1 MSLLVTGAT
10 GTIGS
15 EILRLLSNDGRN
27 GVAALVRSEAK
38 ACDVVQN
45 GAKAIVGD
53 FEDISS
59 LCAATQGIDTVILI
73 TSANPESRAQASNA
87 IHAAARTGVRKIVR
101 VSAIKADI
109 DGPTDNTRQHG
120 HTEAELIESGVTHVI
135 LRPNLFMQNF
145 FLVPR
150 QIVETGSFS
159 FAAGDGQMGM
169 VDTRDVA
176 ACAVQCAAT
185 DRWDGQAL
193 ELTGPDSISYT
204 NCAEI
209 LSKVS
214 GKLVGYQPVTPKDL
228 HDTIERA
235 GWGRWLAEVSRDYS
249 RAYSEN
255 WGNFITGN
263 VKQIRGCEPRSFEMF
278 AREVFA
284 NALPSSQ
291 GTQVMAS

>member
-15 EILRLLSNDGRN
+15 EILRLQSNDGRK

-38 ACDVVQN
+38 ACGVDQD
-45 GAKAIVGD
+45 GAKPIVGA

-59 LCAATQGIDTVILI
+59 LCAAMQGIDTVILI
-73 TSANPESRAQASNA
+73 TSANPEARAQASNV
-87 IHAAARTGVRKIVR
+87 IHAAVRTGVRKIVR

-120 HTEAELIESGVTHVI
+120 QTEAELIESGLTHVI

-145 FLVPR
+145 FLVLR
-150 QIVETGSFS
+150 QIIEAGSFS
-159 FAAGDGQMGM
+159 FAAGDGRMGM

-176 ACAVQCAAT
+176 ACAVQCVAT

-193 ELTGPDSISYT
+193 ELTGPGSISYT
-204 NCAEI
+204 NCAEV

-214 GKLVGYQPVTPKDL
+214 GKLVGYQPVAPEVL

-249 RAYSEN
+249 QAYSEN
-255 WGNFITGN
+255 WGDFTTGN
-263 VKQIRGCEPRSFEMF
+263 VKQILGCEPRSFEMF

-284 NALPSSQ
+284 NALPSLQ
-291 GTQVMAS
+291 ATQVTAP